1 MSTATEIH
9 AGSVALC
16 DVSRDFYE
24 WFLEEFK
31 DRYVPHAY
39 DEEVLEIMSPV
50 GLEREGSQKSLSWVV
65 QTLAEGLRIS
75 IRCVG
80 SLAIWNRREAKGI
93 EPDECFHIA
102 NEVAMR
108 GRSDFDL
115 DRDGPPDLAIEA
127 DGMSASLLRLPIYAR
142 PRTPGVWR
150 YSEERLTVHCMTPNG
165 EYEESDRSQ
174 AFPYLPL
181 EEFQKFTLRGRD
193 IDVTS
198 WIRRFREWVRM
209 RLSHHDSAQR
219 AWGR

>member
-9 AGSVALC
+9 AGSVALW

-39 DEEVLEIMSPV
+39 DEGVLEIVSPV
-50 GLEREGSQKSLSWVV
+50 GLEREGFKKLLSWLV
-65 QTLAEGLRIS
+65 QTLAEGLRIL

-80 SLAIWNRREAKGI
+80 SSTIWNRREAKGI
-93 EPDECFHIA
+93 EPNECFHIA

-108 GRSDFDL
+108 SRSDFDL
-115 DRDGPPDLAIEA
+115 NRDGPPDLAIEA

-142 PRTPGVWR
+142 LRTPGVWR
-150 YSEERLTVHCMTPNG
+150 YSEERLTVHCLTPNG

-181 EEFQKFTLRGRD
+181 EEFQKFALRNPD
-193 IDVTS
+193 IDEPS
-198 WIRRFREWVRM
+198 WIRRFLEWVRM
-209 RLSHHDSAQR
+209 RLSRHDSEQR